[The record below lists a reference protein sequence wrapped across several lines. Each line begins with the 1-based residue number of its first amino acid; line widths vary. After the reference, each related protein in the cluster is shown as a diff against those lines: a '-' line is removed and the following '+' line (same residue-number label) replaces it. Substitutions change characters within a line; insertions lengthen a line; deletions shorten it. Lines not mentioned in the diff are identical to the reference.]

1 MENSLIISDP
11 EIMSGTPCF
20 AGTRVPVKNL
30 FDYLESG
37 ESLESFL
44 SDFPTVER
52 AQVLEVLELSEELV
66 VSHEQTH

>member
-52 AQVLEVLELSEELV
+52 SQVLEVLELSEELV
-66 VSHEQTH
+66 VQ

>member
-52 AQVLEVLELSEELV
+52 AQVLELLELSEELV

>member
-1 MENSLIISDP
+1 MENALIISDP

-52 AQVLEVLELSEELV
+52 EQVLEVLELSEELV
-66 VSHEQTH
+66 VR